1 MKVAVRPTPS
11 AEVARPSLRGSWG
24 EIGELKKER
33 LGWAQEWVGK
43 GGGERGEASIWASG
57 KLVVSPTGES
67 DWKRVELI
75 LRGGKR

>member
-1 MKVAVRPTPS
+1 MENSER
-11 AEVARPSLRGSWG
+11 RGLAG
-24 EIGELKKER
+24 TR
-33 LGWAQEWVGK
+33 NGWA
-43 GGGERGEASIWASG
+43 RGEASIWASG